1 MIKSFLGKFFRNNIV
16 RRKVRGQSFPVAAL
30 ESRTLLAGNVTAA
43 IVDGELI
50 ITGDDAANDISIL
63 ETAAGVIV
71 RGNSTTINGGAADF
85 VAFATSV
92 ARTGKIVATMGAGND
107 KVQIDNLTLEGRVV
121 FHGGEGNDSLG
132 LTEATIKAGIGFHGD
147 AGNDSLVMDQ
157 STVEGSVLAFLGAG
171 DDLVTLNG
179 SEIKRSLVLYG
190 RDGADGLNLNDSK
203 VGRWLL
209 GYLGE
214 GDDDVRIAN
223 GSETKHVQLW
233 GQRGADV
240 VQVNESDTSRSFA
253 ARLGAGDDA
262 VSLEGDVDVGNR
274 LIIRGNGGDDRSAR
288 GTGSLPG
295 LRIIRTENSTISGT
309 LVSDRMGLGTGGLQN
324 AVAQA
329 NADFVTATF
338 VRIATTEGNID
349 IELFNED
356 APVTVAN
363 FLNYL
368 SRYAG
373 TIIHR
378 TADLDPNAAG
388 TQGIMQGGG
397 FRPAAI
403 TLDSAI
409 ANEFNAAN
417 SNVRG
422 TLSMALPGNNING
435 GTSQWFINSSDDNDF
450 LDDRKHTVFGRVVGN
465 GMTVV
470 DAIIA
475 MTKFN
480 VSGPL
485 DNPALTDVPLKNYT
499 PFSVNLAGT
508 ASIATNK
515 TVTGIGT
522 AFNTALS
529 AGEAIQIGAKTYTVA
544 SIISATSLTVSET
557 VDAADVVTGATIKSN
572 AAPTDAQYV
581 KINSVTIIDEP

>member
-1 MIKSFLGKFFRNNIV
+1 MIKSFLGKFFRMNTA
-16 RRKVRGQSFPVAAL
+16 RRKARGRSFPVAAL

-71 RGNSTTINGGAADF
+71 RGNSTTVNGAATDF
-85 VAFATSV
+85 VAFAPTVSK
-92 ARTGKIVATMGAGND
+92 TGKIVASMGGGDD
-107 KVQIDNLTLEGRVV
+107 KVQIDDATLDGRVV

-132 LTEATIKAGIGFHGD
+132 LTAATLKGGLGFHGD
-147 AGNDSLVMDQ
+147 AGNDSLVLEQ
-157 STVEGSVLAFLGAG
+157 STVEGSVLAFLGEG
-171 DDLVTLNG
+171 DDLVTLTG
-179 SEIKRSLVLYG
+179 SEIQRSLVLYG
-190 RDGADGLNLNDSK
+190 RAGADGLNLDDSK
-203 VGRWLL
+203 VGRWVI
-209 GYLGE
+209 GYLGQ
-214 GDDDVRIAN
+214 GDDDVRFAN
-223 GSETKHVQLW
+223 GTETKHVQLW

-253 ARLGAGDDA
+253 ARMGGGDDA
-262 VSLEGDVDVGNR
+262 VSLEGDVDVGHR
-274 LIIRGNGGDDRSAR
+274 LIIRGNGGDDSSTR

-295 LRIIRTENSTISGT
+295 LRIIRSENSTISGA

-329 NADFVTATF
+329 NADFTTTTF
-338 VRIATTEGNID
+338 VRVATTEGNID

-378 TADLDPNAAG
+378 TADLDPNTTG
-388 TQGIMQGGG
+388 VQGIMQGGG

-403 TLDSAI
+403 SLDSAI

-465 GMTVV
+465 GMDVV

-475 MTKFN
+475 MAKFN

-499 PFSVNLAGT
+499 PFTVNLAGT
-508 ASIATNK
+508 ASIATDK

-529 AGEAIQIGAKTYTVA
+529 AGEAVQIGAKTYTVA
-544 SIISATSLTVSET
+544 SIISATSFIVSET
-557 VDAADVVTGATIKSN
+557 VNDADVVTGATVMSN